1 MAIGF
6 ADDHVPLKMTELKV
20 VTLVRIHN

>member
-6 ADDHVPLKMTELKV
+6 ANDYVPLKMTELKV
-20 VTLVRIHN
+20 VTLVRIHS

>member
-20 VTLVRIHN
+20 VTLVRIHS

>member
-6 ADDHVPLKMTELKV
+6 ADDHVPLKMKELKV
-20 VTLVRIHN
+20 VTLVRIHS